1 MKKPTSSD
9 VAKLAG
15 VSQTAVS
22 LILNDNDKITFSKET
37 KERVLEAARQLGY
50 TLPARRKKEK
60 TNSAQV
66 ILVFTPTLANPYYT
80 DLTQYV
86 EEFVGP
92 MGYYVHV
99 CNTFRNPELE
109 RYCLETLVTPHVV
122 GIIYSFLPSFP
133 KLLEQIMQTVPI
145 VIIGEKQEG
154 LALCS
159 VGLNNVNAGAMIAS
173 HLYELG
179 HRKIAFLST
188 PLNRFTMARSQRLE
202 GVRQQMEHYGIGD
215 GLEIII
221 SDRRELDFD
230 SQGDMPYEYG
240 LGRHLTAQFLKNN
253 RGATALIGV
262 NDMMALGIMSELT
275 AAGHRVP
282 QDYSVCGFDNI
293 FTSRIINPG
302 LTTIDHHL
310 RARCHAAADMLISR
324 PPTPRG
330 IQGFNDVR
338 MVDKIEYTPC
348 LITRQSSGPRK
359 HSK

>member
-1 MKKPTSSD
+1 MKKVTSSD

-37 KERVLEAARQLGY
+37 KERVFDAARQLGY
-50 TLPARRKKEK
+50 TLPVRNKKRK
-60 TNSAQV
+60 NNAQV

-109 RYCLETLVTPHVV
+109 RYCLETLVTPNVV

-133 KLLEQIMQTVPI
+133 QLLEQIMQTVPI

-154 LALCS
+154 LSLCS
-159 VGLNNVNAGAMIAS
+159 VGLNNVNAGAMMAK

-188 PLNRFTMARSQRLE
+188 PLNRLTMARSQRLD
-202 GVRQQMEHYGIGD
+202 GVRQYLEHYGIHD

-221 SDRRELDFD
+221 SDRRELNFD
-230 SQGDMPYEYG
+230 SQGDMPYEYS

-253 RGATALIGV
+253 HGATALIGV
-262 NDMMALGIMSELT
+262 NDMTALGIMAELT
-275 AAGHRVP
+275 DAGYQIP

-293 FTSRIINPG
+293 FSARIITPG

-324 PPTPRG
+324 PYAPKG
-330 IQGFNDVR
+330 IQAANYVR
-338 MVDKIEYTPC
+338 MVDRIEYTPS
-348 LITRQSSGPRK
+348 LIVRQSTGICK
-359 HSK
+359 TSK

>member
-1 MKKPTSSD
+1 MKKVTSSD

-37 KERVLEAARQLGY
+37 KDRVFDAARQLGY
-50 TLPARRKKEK
+50 TLPVRHKKRK
-60 TNSAQV
+60 NNAQV

-109 RYCLETLVTPHVV
+109 RYCLETLVTPNVV

-133 KLLEQIMQTVPI
+133 QLLEQIMQTVPI

-154 LALCS
+154 LSLCS
-159 VGLNNVNAGAMIAS
+159 VGLNNVNAGAMMAK

-188 PLNRFTMARSQRLE
+188 PLNRLTMARSQQRE
-202 GVRQQMEHYGIGD
+202 CPHRRDTPPVTPGGVPAP
-215 GLEIII
+215 
-221 SDRRELDFD
+221 
-230 SQGDMPYEYG
+230 SQ
-240 LGRHLTAQFLKNN
+240 R
-253 RGATALIGV
+253 
-262 NDMMALGIMSELT
+262 
-275 AAGHRVP
+275 
-282 QDYSVCGFDNI
+282 
-293 FTSRIINPG
+293 
-302 LTTIDHHL
+302 
-310 RARCHAAADMLISR
+310 
-324 PPTPRG
+324 
-330 IQGFNDVR
+330 
-338 MVDKIEYTPC
+338 
-348 LITRQSSGPRK
+348 GPRR
-359 HSK
+359 HSRGWNRPLNNNLPNLFIRRKSF